1 MSRSRWERLAPLT
14 GAVFFALIAAVF
26 VLDNNSP
33 DANDSTASV
42 VSYWTTHHSRAVV
55 AGLLGSLAVVFLIWF
70 ASSLRSAMLR
80 YEGGTG
86 RLSMLAFSGTLLV
99 AFGGAIGSS
108 LDFVLGDVSVDLH
121 NGHADFVIQT
131 LSALDGDFFLPF
143 VGGLLVLMVSSAVLT
158 FRHGALPKWLGWV
171 SVVIAIALVTPL
183 GFIGFLASLVWILVV
198 SILLYLRQDSEPTP
212 ATVTAE
218 AP

>member
-1 MSRSRWERLAPLT
+1 MSRSTWERVAPLA
-14 GAVFFALIAAVF
+14 GVAFFALIVAVF
-26 VLDNNSP
+26 ILDNNTP

-42 VSYWTTHHSRAVV
+42 VAYWTSHHSRAVI
-55 AGLLGSLAVVFLIWF
+55 AGLLGALAVAFLIWF
-70 ASSLRSAMLR
+70 ASSLRSSMMR
-80 YEGGTG
+80 FEGGTG
-86 RLSMLAFSGTLLV
+86 RLSLLAFAGVLLV

-108 LDFVLGDVSVDLH
+108 LDFVLGDASVDLH

-143 VGGLLVLMVSSAVLT
+143 IVGFLILMVASATLA

-171 SVVIAIALVTPL
+171 SVVIAISLVTPV

-198 SILLYLRQDSEPTP
+198 SILLYMRQDSEPAPT
-212 ATVTAE
+212 ATATQTL
-218 AP
+218 